1 MSTSN
6 LTLGII
12 KPGAVKRAI
21 FDEIMQMISDN
32 GFKIIK
38 KKILH
43 LSIREAEKFYAVHK
57 DRPFFSSLVE
67 FMSSGPIIAMMLE
80 KDNAVADFRKLI
92 GSTNPEEAEEGTIR
106 KVFAK
111 SLQHNAIHGSDSDEN
126 AAKELDF
133 FFGED

>member
-12 KPGAVKRAI
+12 KPGAVKRAV

-80 KDNAVADFRKLI
+80 KDNAVVDFRKLI

>member
-57 DRPFFSSLVE
+57 ERPFFSSLVE

>member
-21 FDEIMQMISDN
+21 FDEIMQMISDHE
-32 GFKIIK
+32 FKIIK

>member
-12 KPGAVKRAI
+12 KPGAVKRAV

-80 KDNAVADFRKLI
+80 KDNAVVDFRKLI

-106 KVFAK
+106 KMFAK